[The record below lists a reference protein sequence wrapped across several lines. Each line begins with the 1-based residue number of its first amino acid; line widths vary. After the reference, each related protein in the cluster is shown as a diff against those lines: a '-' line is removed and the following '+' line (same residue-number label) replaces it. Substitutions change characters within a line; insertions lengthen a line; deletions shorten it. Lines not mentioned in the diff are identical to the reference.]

1 MTALRSLSQRA
12 RRVPPALSIFMNEIV
27 YAQKRRGY
35 DITTLSLGE
44 AFFDIPMFDFRKID
58 FVKGYHYSDSQG
70 LPELRRLIG
79 EFYQQQYACPVNGQ
93 DEVLITAGS
102 KVAIYLAVL
111 ATVDAGDE
119 VLIHE
124 PA

>member
-1 MTALRSLSQRA
+1 MNPIHPFSQRA
-12 RRVPPALSIFMNEIV
+12 NRIPPALSIYINEIV

-44 AFFDIPMFDFRKID
+44 AFFDIPVFDFKKID

-79 EFYQQQYACPVNGQ
+79 EFYQKQYGCSVDGQ
-93 DEVLITAGS
+93 NDVLITAGS
-102 KVAIYLAVL
+102 
-111 ATVDAGDE
+111 
-119 VLIHE
+119 
-124 PA
+124 